1 MAKPLPLVLVVEDR
15 PAISNF
21 LRALLESLGATLEIT
36 DNLPDAMN
44 RVERLKEQPKHYA
57 LLLMDV
63 MFPAISPD
71 SDEPLPVDY
80 NVRSE
85 RAGIDIAEH
94 VRHKLGIGKDRL
106 PIVFFT
112 IRNDD
117 EVIRKASALGA
128 YHYPKD
134 PERRAAERFRDDIAA
149 ILRGESPPEQ
159 R

>member
-15 PAISNF
+15 PAISSF

-44 RVERLKEQPKHYA
+44 RVERLKEQPNHYA

-71 SDEPLPVDY
+71 SDDPLPVDY

-85 RAGIDIAEH
+85 RAGIDLAKH
-94 VRHKLGIGKDRL
+94 VRRDLGIGREVL

-117 EVIRKASALGA
+117 EMKDEARELHA
-128 YHYPKD
+128 YLFPKD
-134 PERRAAERFRDDIAA
+134 PERRAAERFRDAIAA